1 MKEVILMRILKMFI
15 VSCIITGMSIS
26 SSFSQEEEEKEKAEF
41 TYKEIVVKEKRE
53 QANTVSII
61 TDEEVEKSTKSDL
74 IGVINENVPSFYTG
88 NRGVLGYGVAAS
100 QSARMTIRGMGL
112 SSWGPTTG
120 FPILFNG
127 IDTTATVWSH
137 PVADI
142 FSMKNIERV
151 EVFHGPQPVLF
162 GSTALAGA
170 INVVTKRQEKEGYQT
185 LLSASYG
192 SYNTTDDYIHHMGK
206 IGILDYGVSYNYMW
220 TDGHRE
226 EEIDGKEYTSQYR
239 SNNGTAR
246 IGLQMGENFYASLT
260 GYVMDMNIHD
270 PGPENRATDAEDL
283 EIFDILRSGVSL
295 SIHNSFKILEGYIQA
310 YSNQGTHE
318 ATNPVTN
325 EKWYKH
331 VDSTR
336 LVKLQETLQKIIP
349 GNRLTVGFEYK
360 KYGGEIKKTSGTLMD
375 EEYLIDHS
383 VYGLMEQQLGFI
395 ILSGGA
401 RYTDNSEYGGYT
413 AYQGGVII
421 NPTKTTKIYA
431 SAARGFTIPGIRY
444 RYNPNAPG
452 GFTDENADLDP
463 EINIVYEAGIEQT
476 LLKILTV
483 ELIGYQIHAENK
495 IIPVFSPPPPKFDNS
510 ESDIEYNGMEASL
523 KLSFKGA
530 GLRASYSYIDHEYD
544 DKDGE
549 KQILSY
555 VPKHKAVFGGYV
567 EFWRLIVSVNGEYVK
582 TIWHDYS
589 ADEKLDN
596 YLIFNAKIAFSI
608 LEGLEAFVNLNNI
621 SDEEYATFI
630 RDGGEYTMPG
640 FHVLGGASAVF

>member
-1 MKEVILMRILKMFI
+1 MRILKLFI
-15 VSCIITGMSIS
+15 ISCIITGMSIS
-26 SSFSQEEEEKEKAEF
+26 PSFSQEKSDEEKKAEY
-41 TYKEIVVKEKRE
+41 TYREIVVKEKRE

-61 TDEEVEKSTKSDL
+61 TDEEVKKSTKTDL
-74 IGVINENVPSFYTG
+74 IGVVNENVPSFYTG
-88 NRGVLGYGVAAS
+88 NRGVMGYGVASS
-100 QSARMTIRGMGL
+100 QSAKMTIRGMGL

-142 FSMKNIERV
+142 FSMKNIERI

-170 INVVTKRQEKEGYQT
+170 INVVTKRQEKDGYQT
-185 LLSASYG
+185 TLSASYG
-192 SYNTTDDYIHHMGK
+192 SFNTTDDYIHHMGK

-246 IGLQMGENFYASLT
+246 LGLQMGENFYASLT

-283 EIFDILRSGVSL
+283 EIFDILRSGVSV

-318 ATNPVTN
+318 ATNPVTS

-331 VDSTR
+331 VDSAR
-336 LVKLQETLQKIIP
+336 LVKIQETLQKVIP
-349 GNRLTVGFEYK
+349 GNRLTVGYEYK
-360 KYGGEIKKTSGTLMD
+360 KYGGEIEKTSGTLMD
-375 EEYLIDHS
+375 EEYLTDNS
-383 VYGLMEQQLGFI
+383 AYGLMEQQLGFI

-413 AYQGGVII
+413 AYQGGII
-421 NPTKTTKIYA
+421 VNPTKTTKIYT
-431 SAARGFTIPGIRY
+431 SAAKGFTIPGIRY
-444 RYNPNAPG
+444 RYNPNSPG
-452 GFTDENADLDP
+452 GFIDENTDLEP
-463 EINIVYEAGIEQT
+463 EINIVYEAGIEQMI
-476 LLKILTV
+476 LEVLTV
-483 ELIGYQIHAENK
+483 ELIGYRVHAENK
-495 IIPVFSPPPPKFDNS
+495 IVPVFPPPPPAKFDNL
-510 ESDIEYNGMEASL
+510 EDDIEYDGMEASL
-523 KLSFKGA
+523 KLSFKNA

-544 DKDGE
+544 DEDGE

-567 EFWRLIVSVNGEYVK
+567 EFWRLSVSVNGEYVK

-589 ADEKLDN
+589 ADEKLDD
-596 YLIFNAKIAFSI
+596 YLVFNAKIAFSI
-608 LEGLEAFVNLNNI
+608 FEGVEAFVNLNNI
-621 SDEEYATFI
+621 TDQDYATFI

-640 FHVLGGASAVF
+640 FHVLGGASATF